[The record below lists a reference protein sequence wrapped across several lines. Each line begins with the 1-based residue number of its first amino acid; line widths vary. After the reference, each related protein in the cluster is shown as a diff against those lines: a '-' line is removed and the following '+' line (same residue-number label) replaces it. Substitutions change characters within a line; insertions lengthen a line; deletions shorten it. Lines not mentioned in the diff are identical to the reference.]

1 MLAYIKLQLKSG
13 NYEKNKCDTPF
24 FRMSSVFFNLFI
36 YFYYVVVALKKLI
49 HSHIR
54 KKFIVSY

>member
-24 FRMSSVFFNLFI
+24 FRMSSVFFIYLVFI
-36 YFYYVVVALKKLI
+36 IMLSL
-49 HSHIR
+49 H
-54 KKFIVSY
+54 